1 MNDPFG
7 LRRFEIAQDEG
18 RAYAAAVSEL
28 RVGRKVSHWMWFVFP
43 QISGLGQS
51 LMSRTYAI
59 TSLAEAEAYL
69 QHPVL
74 GSRLIECTH
83 ILTEVT
89 VSQAGFDGGH
99 RRSRSGSDRPS
110 SENDSRL
117 ATVSGAVRSTSL
129 TTLKLADALP
139 AILSLDPLRKQER
152 STQPDEA
159 TDGLDKPCGCGATCD
174 GDVHSVA
181 GSRSGPG
188 CRSLAAVAL

>member
-1 MNDPFG
+1 MNDPFR

-28 RVGRKVSHWMWFVFP
+28 RVGRKVSHWMSFVFP

-89 VSQAGFDGGH
+89 VSQAGFDHGL

-110 SENDSRL
+110 SESDRRL
-117 ATVSGAVRSTSL
+117 ATRFRSRSKHKSDRAQVGGCTPHDPEPRPTPQAGAEHATGRSDRRAGQTVRL
-129 TTLKLADALP
+129 WRDLRRRR
-139 AILSLDPLRKQER
+139 PLRR
-152 STQPDEA
+152 
-159 TDGLDKPCGCGATCD
+159 G
-174 GDVHSVA
+174 
-181 GSRSGPG
+181 
-188 CRSLAAVAL
+188 